1 MIEPTRHPPFRLP
14 PIASLALSPLPLL
27 PLQLLLQGLL
37 ASIVQRHPR
46 LPERMQGIHGRCIGI
61 EPTDLPF
68 VLLLEAGRN
77 DIALRLDRSCIGA
90 DAVARIRG
98 PILALLGLVDG
109 RYDGDAL
116 FFARDITIE
125 GDVEAVLA
133 LRNAVDDAE
142 IDLAR
147 EVAVC
152 LASLPQSITRAA
164 RRKLAGS
171 ASGLIWR

>member
-1 MIEPTRHPPFRLP
+1 MIEPARRPPIRLP
-14 PIASLALSPLPLL
+14 PIASVALAPLPLL

-46 LPERMQGIHGRCIGI
+46 LPERLQGIHGRCIGI
-61 EPTDLPF
+61 EPADLPF
-68 VLLLEAGRN
+68 VLRLELRRS
-77 DIALRLDRSCIGA
+77 DIALRIERRGIAA
-90 DAVARIRG
+90 DTAARIRG

-147 EVAVC
+147 EVAIC
-152 LASLPQSITRAA
+152 LASLPRSVLRGA
-164 RRKLAGS
+164 RKTMAEW
-171 ASGLIWR
+171 ASRLIWR